1 MSLKPNEGTS
11 IAMQITAQSD
21 VGQIR
26 RLLLK
31 HVRDAFVDDSRIDSQ
46 WRRLNYYGRPDLR
59 RAIAEYDSFIGL
71 LKDLGTEVTFLP
83 PHEAV
88 TMDSLYPRDAAIPTD
103 KGVILCS
110 MGKADRRTEP
120 GAMAES
126 LRELGISI
134 AGAISEDGRVE
145 GGDVTWLD
153 PKTLAVGR
161 GYRTNDEGIRQ
172 LRSLLGDAVEIVVV
186 PLPHW
191 RGPDDVFH
199 LMSMISPV
207 AEDLAVV
214 YSPLL
219 PVPFREYLLGRG
231 IGLIEVPDQE
241 FESMGCNVLA
251 VAPRVCLLRTG
262 NPVTRERLEAAGV
275 RVHEFSGD
283 EICGRGAGG
292 PTCLTRPLERAL

>member
-1 MSLKPNEGTS
+1 MPR
-11 IAMQITAQSD
+11 TAQSD

-26 RLLLK
+26 QLVLK
-31 HVRDAFVDDSRIDSQ
+31 HVRDAFVDEATIDRQ
-46 WRRLNYYGRPDLR
+46 WRRLNYFGRPELG
-59 RAIAEYDSFIGL
+59 RAVAEYDRFVALLQGL
-71 LKDLGTEVTFLP
+71 GADVTFLP
-83 PHEAV
+83 RDGNV
-88 TMDSLYPRDAAIPTD
+88 TMDSIYPRDAAIPTD

-110 MGKADRRTEP
+110 MGKEDRRTEP
-120 GAMAES
+120 GAMGA
-126 LRELGISI
+126 LLGRLGVPIL
-134 AGAISEDGRVE
+134 GAISGSGRLE

-153 PKTLAVGR
+153 RTTLAVGR

-172 LRSLLGDAVEIVVV
+172 LRTLLGNDVEIVVV

-191 RGPDDVFH
+191 RGPADVFH

-207 AEDLAVV
+207 AADLAIV

-219 PVPFREYLLGRG
+219 PVPFRELLLERG
-231 IGLIEVPDQE
+231 FALVEVPDGE

-262 NPVTRERLEAAGV
+262 NPITRRRLEAAGAV
-275 RVHEFSGD
+275 VHEFEGD

-292 PTCLTRPLERAL
+292 PTCLTRPLARELTPEART